1 MDIIKCDTQKKV
13 GATFSAVRG
22 LVNFPQYQQNFI
34 DLYCFLTS
42 SHFFKVVYKIEQNII
57 TGKLRNLSDSNNI
70 VFHFFIFGDI
80 FFGCP

>member
-1 MDIIKCDTQKKV
+1 MWYPEKKL

-42 SHFFKVVYKIEQNII
+42 SHFFKVVYKMFFWAEYNN
-57 TGKLRNLSDSNNI
+57 GKAQK
-70 VFHFFIFGDI
+70 FIRQQQ
-80 FFGCP
+80 